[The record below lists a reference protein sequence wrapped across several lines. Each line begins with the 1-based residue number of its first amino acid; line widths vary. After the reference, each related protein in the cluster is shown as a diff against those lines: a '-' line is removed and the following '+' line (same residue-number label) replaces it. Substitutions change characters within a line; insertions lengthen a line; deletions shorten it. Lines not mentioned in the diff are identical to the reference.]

1 MKRRSVGHTVLVAAL
16 AAGLTL
22 SASSPAQT
30 AFAQDRRPYNE
41 LLELFT
47 EFRAFSQGGYDGD
60 ISGYPAAM
68 QEKAERLQGFQT
80 RFATIDVVSWPVS
93 EQVDY
98 HLVRAEMN
106 GLEFQ
111 LRVTRPWER
120 DPEFYSLG
128 RAGLNRLREPPV
140 DAPQRRLLRQRLQSV
155 PGFFSSAKANLGGGD
170 ISKVAGDF
178 ALLALHNMEPAA
190 ADFSDYVDRLAAR
203 HPDLAADARN
213 ARAAV
218 ESYLDWLRTNRP
230 AMTAIAGVGLDNYNW
245 MLKNVYLFP
254 YTWEESRTIVHMEDN
269 RVIAFLKLEQNRNRN
284 LPPLEA
290 VDSQEEYRQSVL
302 DALDYIDRFIREQ
315 EIYTV
320 PDYLVDDLYRQRRI
334 AATSGPWPER
344 HDYFYVFSHREPLME
359 ETHELVG
366 HDYDLLRQQNG
377 SHPIRNNREH
387 EGPYNMSVARW
398 EGLAFAYEEL
408 LMHAGYLDERS
419 PRAREIVYEQAAFR
433 TVRALSDL
441 YQHAGEWDIAEAF
454 EFSIANAPYGERLR
468 GTNHLWNE
476 VADTNLRLTGWH
488 NQMVV
493 GKVQFMKL
501 LRDRAQQL
509 GDAFVLKDFMDEFY
523 GLSAMPMSLIRWEMT
538 GYTDEIEKLW

>member
-1 MKRRSVGHTVLVAAL
+1 MKRVDVGRTVLVAAL
-16 AAGLTL
+16 AAGLTM
-22 SASSPAQT
+22 SAS
-30 AFAQDRRPYNE
+30 AQDRGPYGE
-41 LLELFT
+41 LLGLFA
-47 EFRAFSQGGYDGD
+47 EFRAFSQARYNGD
-60 ISGYPAAM
+60 IGGYPAAM
-68 QEKAERLQGFQT
+68 QEKAETLQDFQRRL
-80 RFATIDVVSWPVS
+80 AAMDVTSWSIS

-111 LRVTRPWER
+111 LRVTRPWQR
-120 DPEFYSLG
+120 DPEFYSLR
-128 RAGLNRLREPPV
+128 RAGIGRLP
-140 DAPQRRLLRQRLQSV
+140 RLPLSETAGARLQATLQEV
-155 PGFFSSAKANLGGGD
+155 PSFFDAARANLGDGD

-178 ALLALHNMEPAA
+178 ALLALRTMEPRAA
-190 ADFSDYVDRLAAR
+190 EFSDYVDRLVAQ
-203 HPDLAADARN
+203 HPNMGTEARN
-213 ARAAV
+213 AVAAV
-218 ESYLDWLRTNRP
+218 DGYLDWMRTNRE
-230 AMTAIAGVGLDNYNW
+230 AMTEIAGVGLDNYNW

-254 YTWEESRTIVHMEDN
+254 YTWEESRTIVHLEDN
-269 RVIAFLKLEQNRNRN
+269 RVLAFLKLEQNRNRN
-284 LPPLEA
+284 LPPLEP
-290 VDSQEEYRQSVL
+290 VESQEEYRQSVL

-320 PDYLVDDLYRQRRI
+320 PDYQVDDEYRQGRLE
-334 AATSGPWPER
+334 ATSGPWPER
-344 HDYFYVFSHREPLME
+344 PDYFYVFSHREPLME

-366 HDYDLLRQQNG
+366 HHYDLLRQQNG
-377 SHPIRNNREH
+377 THPIRDNREH

-398 EGLAFAYEEL
+398 EGLAFAYEEV

-419 PRAREIVYEQAAFR
+419 PRARELVYEQAAYR

-468 GTNHLWNE
+468 GSNQLWNE
-476 VADTNLRLTGWH
+476 IADTNLRLTGWH

-501 LRDRAQQL
+501 LRDRSQQL
-509 GDAFVLKDFMDEFY
+509 GDEFVLRNFMDEFY
-523 GLSAMPMSLIRWEMT
+523 GLSALPMSLIRWEMT